1 MTVVVGAA
9 AIGNM
14 GVYFAATKE
23 YPNPRPTI
31 AATAMDTTAKDVP
44 MAYAF
49 DKLKLFQDT
58 SWILDVNNR
67 LVFEPLE
74 VRYSKRA

>member
-1 MTVVVGAA
+1 MTVFGAA

-31 AATAMDTTAKDVP
+31 AATAMDNTAKLVP
-44 MAYAF
+44 MAYVF
-49 DKLKLFQDT
+49 DKIEAFFQDIT
-58 SWILDVNNR
+58 
-67 LVFEPLE
+67 
-74 VRYSKRA
+74 